1 MLEEEKTTSKDE
13 TIGNKVDRIWNRIT
27 GIGKKVSDAI
37 EEDAANEEDSLI
49 SVSDFVLDFNLV
61 EQDVKRIHKKLERE
75 GSRVLG
81 SYLILDNKQD
91 TMQIQTYKQSGD
103 KTFVNTMETKVTRVS
118 NLPTEVLAEL
128 KEKGV
133 VKLHLKL
140 E

>member
-103 KTFVNTMETKVTRVS
+103 KTFVNTMETKVTHLR
-118 NLPTEVLAEL
+118 NFPPEVLTEL

>member
-49 SVSDFVLDFNLV
+49 SVSDSVLDFNLV

>member
-49 SVSDFVLDFNLV
+49 SVSDSVLDFNLV

-91 TMQIQTYKQSGD
+91 IA
-103 KTFVNTMETKVTRVS
+103 NA
-118 NLPTEVLAEL
+118 L
-128 KEKGV
+128 
-133 VKLHLKL
+133 
-140 E
+140 

>member
-91 TMQIQTYKQSGD
+91 TMQIQTYKQSSD
-103 KTFVNTMETKVTRVS
+103 KTFVNTMETKVTHLR
-118 NLPTEVLAEL
+118 NFPPEVLTEL